1 MSDTP
6 ELTESQSIASTELTE
21 ISLTD
26 SEFLMLA
33 KIAHEQDI
41 TFNQLINKILRE
53 VVDAHLKENLVE

>member
-53 VVDAHLKENLVE
+53 VVDAHLNENLVE